1 MVHATELLGAEVH
14 DARGNYVGR
23 VREMFIEPADQP
35 NRVAW
40 MLLAR
45 GRYQP
50 LVAHY
55 DQIAEVSPGSIR
67 LTVDERALDAFQP
80 NEGWLAV
87 RKDLLDQQ
95 IIDING
101 RKVVRVNDLDFDDQR
116 TNGNVELRVS
126 TVDVG
131 LQGAVRR
138 MLQGVIPPS
147 VIRRLQGNLPG
158 TQLPWEFVNLI
169 EADAL
174 RRVKLRISSS
184 KLEQIHPADLA
195 DIVEDLSPSQ
205 RHSIIDSLDE
215 ETAAETLA
223 ELDDRLKTQVVENL
237 DTEKAGDILEEMDP
251 DEAAD
256 LLADLSPETS
266 RELLEELPRDDAQ
279 EVTALLQFEEHSAGG
294 MMNTDFVL
302 VGLDADRDEVLDWIR
317 GLEIHSE
324 QLDTILLIDRQAVLA
339 GVVAV
344 GRLLLAGPHQK
355 MSELVVEPL
364 VSVPTGAEEKEVFE
378 LFDKYNLRTLGVV
391 DEAGRPIGVITVDD
405 VVSQLVEKQ

>member
-40 MLLAR
+40 MLFAR

-116 TNGNVELRVS
+116 TNGNVELRVAS
-126 TVDVG
+126 VDVG